1 MNKTRKS
8 ISHLFS
14 LTILVYLVLLLMIS
28 GIACTFA
35 YRAKRENVLAKATR
49 TMDNLDWEYTNI
61 LENFW
66 QIYMPAFEKGS
77 AASSALQEYFAFSDA
92 DDLDPLSKNTLKTVL
107 QQMMIR
113 DSRIQWIGLY
123 SACRDTNYILYTGV
137 DGIHT
142 IRDDFPYLDDLKSGN
157 SKMTVLPAQ
166 PIPDFSVAAD
176 TFAICGNAPIGFGSG
191 KIIAGYSTGN
201 FEKETKTISSELPWV
216 NFSITLAASQINA
229 ANSQS
234 IDAQNVELQNSAP
247 QNSTSTIIFASS
259 EDFSTGNDYYSHSI
273 LTGNNSTYL
282 VCQIHQRKLFL
293 FCASDFPFILGI
305 AVLFTLFSIAV
316 HYLIDRSVKKELSI
330 IRTGLS
336 EVSENQPFH
345 SLPTNFQQEELP
357 EIAQSINKMGSKLNE
372 NIEKAYYFELKQKD
386 AQLAELQA
394 TFNPHFLYNTLEMLH
409 SKSYS
414 NGDFETAELI
424 MQLSALFRGFI
435 NAKTF
440 ITIKEELAFC
450 NRYLS
455 LLSARYGDLVDVQYN
470 IPGELLNYGIIRNV
484 FQLIIENYFVH
495 GFDADNEDNFIRFC
509 GRSANE
515 TDLILSVQ
523 DNGTGITPDALEKLR
538 RDIEAPIRHGEKS
551 YGLKNLNQRLKL
563 FYGPDYGLT
572 IPPNQEHGF
581 YLEIRLKKMYVSDYE
596 KAKEERPIPPA
607 SES

>member
-14 LTILVYLVLLLMIS
+14 LTILVYLVLLLVIS

-77 AASSALQEYFAFSDA
+77 AANRALQEYFAFSDA
-92 DDLDPLSKNTLKTVL
+92 DDLDPLSKNTLKNVL

-142 IRDDFPYLDDLKSGN
+142 INDDFPYLDELKSGN

-166 PIPDFSVAAD
+166 SIPDFSVVAD

-216 NFSITLAASQINA
+216 NFSITLAASQ
-229 ANSQS
+229 
-234 IDAQNVELQNSAP
+234 NSAS
-247 QNSTSTIIFASS
+247 QAIFISG
-259 EDFSTGNDYYSHSI
+259 EDFSTNKDSYSHSI

-282 VCQIHQRKLFL
+282 VCQIRQRKLFL

-305 AVLFTLFSIAV
+305 TVLFTLFSIAV
-316 HYLIDRSVKKELSI
+316 HYLIDRSVKKELSV

-357 EIAQSINKMGSKLNE
+357 EIAQSINRMGSKLNE

-414 NGDFETAELI
+414 NGDLETAELI

-495 GFDADNEDNFIRFC
+495 GFDADSEDNFIRFC
-509 GRSANE
+509 GHSVNE

-523 DNGTGITPDALEKLR
+523 DNGTGITPDALEQLR
-538 RDIEAPIRHGEKS
+538 RAIEAPIRHGEKS

-596 KAKEERPIPPA
+596 KAKEERLTPP
-607 SES
+607 ESKV